1 MKQKIIPH
9 LIIVDTSIL
18 WHEDKSHVVHPDF
31 KTLWDNYAKEFNFK
45 LVVPEV
51 VRGEILFQQCTSA
64 IKSIKKATEF
74 IEQVE
79 RISEHHYFQRIKE
92 SEIKERVTKRFDKWL
107 KSKEGIVAETPVKL
121 INWKQMIDKSI
132 WRKPPFIFDP
142 KNPRVEKGF
151 RDALILETVL
161 LTTWKEQRTRRF
173 FLCKD
178 KMLAKAAKDG
188 IKYLEAYESIDD
200 FESYLKLSKEVVVKE
215 YFISLIL
222 KRAQKKFFSKNDMSC
237 LYYRANVRSQLTKKY
252 KQYFEDPTMSF
263 KTKEIGQDIASENWV
278 PVTHGSFTIGQPKFM
293 KKEAKN
299 IYHWETDIIF
309 VRQFTRKPD
318 SEFEAKLSLRSGGE
332 QSPYQD
338 KRVLILTFK
347 IQWKAQVRANLSFYY
362 LSVEKHKLLDNLFKI
377 LSEDEKRYWEL
388 Y

>member
-9 LIIVDTSIL
+9 IIIVDTSIL

-31 KTLWDNYAKEFNFK
+31 KKLWDNYAEEFSFK

-64 IKSIKKATEF
+64 IKSMKKATEF
-74 IEQVE
+74 IKQVE
-79 RISEHHYFQRIKE
+79 RITEHHYFQRITE

-107 KSKEGIVAETPVKL
+107 KSKEGIVAETPVKR

-132 WRKPPFIFDP
+132 WRKPPFIFDA
-142 KNPRVEKGF
+142 KNPDVEKGF
-151 RDALILETVL
+151 RDALILEIVL
-161 LTTWKEQRTRRF
+161 VTTWREQRTRRF

-188 IKYLEAYESIDD
+188 TKYLEAYESIDD
-200 FESYLKLSKEVVVKE
+200 FESYLKLVKE
-215 YFISLIL
+215 ELEEQFISSIL
-222 KRAQKKFFSKNDMSC
+222 KRAQEKFFSKTDMSC
-237 LYYRANVRSQLTKKY
+237 LYYRANVGSQLTEKY
-252 KQYFEDPTMSF
+252 KQYFEDPTMSL
-263 KTKEIGQDIASENWV
+263 KTKVIGQEIASENWV
-278 PVTHGSFTIGQPKFM
+278 PVTDGAFSIGRPKFM
-293 KKEAKN
+293 KIKAKN
-299 IYHWETDIIF
+299 IYHWENDIYF
-309 VRQFTRKPD
+309 VRQYIRKPD

-347 IQWKAQVRANLSFYY
+347 IQWKAQVRANRSFYD
-362 LSVEKHKLLDNLFKI
+362 LSVEKLKLFDNLLKI
-377 LSEDEKRYWEL
+377 PSEDEKRYWEL